1 MSKGRVLVICWIL
14 LSSQFAG
21 ADCVAAAARLVQQP
35 GAVTNDGLFT
45 CSRSLQSEE
54 QNVITKIITN
64 GISCRIPSS
73 QRILSIIDEHSAPD
87 MAHSRRYDANLWHK
101 TSRNW
106 EKWWVMTRG
115 QWDGLAVIS
124 WPIKDE
130 DFYLATHSCTHRLTT
145 HFITT
150 LSLHIRPDLTHNK
163 FYWAKN
169 SDQDVFCLSC
179 SGNICKCHYIRVPDL
194 VTGADSTLVLS
205 GLIGL
210 RTHEDIRDKQPQCW
224 NLWTFWTFSLSSRC
238 AASGCVWGWSK

>member
-130 DFYLATHSCTHRLTT
+130 DFYLATHSCTHRLYTF
-145 HFITT
+145 HHNPLPPYQARPHSQQIL
-150 LSLHIRPDLTHNK
+150 LSEKHWSR
-163 FYWAKN
+163 
-169 SDQDVFCLSC
+169 CLLF
-179 SGNICKCHYIRVPDL
+179 VML
-194 VTGADSTLVLS
+194 L
-205 GLIGL
+205 L
-210 RTHEDIRDKQPQCW
+210 RTYLQVSPYSCPWSGDR
-224 NLWTFWTFSLSSRC
+224 SLTPPSC
-238 AASGCVWGWSK
+238 CLA